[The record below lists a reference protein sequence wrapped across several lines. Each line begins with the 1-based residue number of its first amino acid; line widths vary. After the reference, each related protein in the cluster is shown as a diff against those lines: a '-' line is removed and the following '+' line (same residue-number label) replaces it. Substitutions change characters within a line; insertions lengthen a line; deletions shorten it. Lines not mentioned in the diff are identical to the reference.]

1 MSEYAVI
8 QAGDAVRIEPVTN
21 PFRRGVTLRE
31 AFRRA
36 RQLAGW
42 APEER
47 EGGEICRRCGGAGC
61 GLCDGEG
68 HTLNRADDEEDL
80 V

>member
-1 MSEYAVI
+1 MTDYAVI
-8 QAGDAVRIEPVTN
+8 EDRGAVRIEPVTN
-21 PFRRGVTLRE
+21 SFRRGVTLRV
-31 AFRRA
+31 AFRQA

-42 APEER
+42 APGER
-47 EGGEICRRCGGAGC
+47 EGGEICRRCGGVGC

-68 HTLNRADDEEDL
+68 HASGHADDVEDL